1 MSQQDARAQTT
12 QVQLREYCILGRTNA
27 SIISFDFVLYI
38 ALASELYRLVA
49 SIDAYL
55 PTFVR
60 EQKNICEGADKGSSF
75 EKQLL
80 QRRNKFK
87 SCRAS

>member
-27 SIISFDFVLYI
+27 SIIFFDFVLYI

-49 SIDAYL
+49 SIDACL

-60 EQKNICEGADKGSSF
+60 EQKNICEGP
-75 EKQLL
+75 
-80 QRRNKFK
+80 R
-87 SCRAS
+87 CRYAQAAESRFLPNHDLMLS